1 MKVALSTAAEL
12 PGFMEAVFAE
22 DWDKAKEFH
31 ERISALET
39 EADVI
44 KRHVRSN
51 LPRSL
56 FMPVSRSDLLELVKT
71 QDKIP
76 NRTQDVAGLCM
87 GRRMVFPD
95 VVKPAMRKFIEST
108 NATVSAAGKA
118 LAELDELLES
128 GFSGREIEL
137 IEQMIVELNTAE
149 HDTDKRQSEVQQ
161 VLFKV
166 EQDMKPLD
174 VMFMYR
180 LVESLGDIADYAQ
193 SVGSK
198 MLYLI
203 AK

>member
-1 MKVALSTAAEL
+1 MALATAAEL
-12 PGFMEAVFAE
+12 PGFMEAVFE
-22 DWDKAKEFH
+22 GDWDKAKEFH
-31 ERISALET
+31 EHISALET

-44 KRHVRSN
+44 KRQVRSN

-76 NRTQDVAGLCM
+76 NRTQDVAGLCI

-95 VVKPAMRKFIEST
+95 AVKPEMRSFIESV
-108 NATVSAAGKA
+108 NATVDAAGKA
-118 LAELDELLES
+118 LAELNDLLES
-128 GFSGREIEL
+128 GFSGHEIEL
-137 IEQMIVELNTAE
+137 IENMIKELNKAE
-149 HDTDKRQSEVQQ
+149 HDTDKLQSQVQQ
-161 VLFKV
+161 ALFKV
-166 EQDMKPLD
+166 EEDMKPLD

-180 LVESLGDIADYAQ
+180 MVESLGDIADYAQ